1 MVGWIYVGGYTMIDT
16 HAMTHLWNG
25 PQYPTFDTVLPPFFH
40 HPPPTGAM
48 YNTLRSEVQ
57 DIASNDP
64 LTAEEVQSL
73 PRNIHAY
80 LLNMQL
86 QLREKGVEEE
96 EEEDVEEEE
105 EVDEEERRK
114 RLLALAGYTEEG
126 RPVDYVSPLEEE
138 ERVFTDN
145 AAQCEISRRYGGRC

>member
-1 MVGWIYVGGYTMIDT
+1 MDPNSPPLT
-16 HAMTHLWNG
+16 
-25 PQYPTFDTVLPPFFH
+25 PFFH
-40 HPPPTGAM
+40 HPFHHPTGAM

-86 QLREKGVEEE
+86 QLREKGGDEE
-96 EEEDVEEEE
+96 EEEE

>member
-1 MVGWIYVGGYTMIDT
+1 
-16 HAMTHLWNG
+16 
-25 PQYPTFDTVLPPFFH
+25 
-40 HPPPTGAM
+40 M

-86 QLREKGVEEE
+86 QLREKGGEEE
-96 EEEDVEEEE
+96 EEEVEEEV

-145 AAQCEISRRYGGRC
+145 AAQCEISRRYVVVENVC

>member
-1 MVGWIYVGGYTMIDT
+1 
-16 HAMTHLWNG
+16 
-25 PQYPTFDTVLPPFFH
+25 
-40 HPPPTGAM
+40 M

-86 QLREKGVEEE
+86 QPQEKGGEEE
-96 EEEDVEEEE
+96 EEVEEVE